1 MSCGESDSD
10 TDSVEEF
17 QVKKFLFK
25 SFKERIQQ
33 AKAECEKNTK
43 SGVKRQPG
51 HYHLRDSKRTD
62 LLSFRSLYNGRHWDL
77 EEPPQ
82 LQRSTRRLA
91 RFAMMNTLSEEQ
103 QNRTQNVNRYSDA
116 MTILD
121 PLNKEFVG
129 VIAFNQDKLIEE
141 RDLMCSQAEEAKDLF
156 QLELLR
162 NNLHTQLNK
171 DLEEERE
178 RRIKLLYGL
187 CDDTLRTP
195 SIEDLVSC
203 MEDTNY
209 RRAVVNRDLAEAQEN
224 LEKKEDTINQEY
236 NDAMFEML
244 DESLSTVVHAFAAIE
259 TTKSFEIEKKRR
271 MTVQPVNTN
280 VYKRMDNVI
289 IQLKRAFVTSP
300 KRK

>member
-51 HYHLRDSKRTD
+51 HYHLRDSRRTD

-289 IQLKRAFVTSP
+289 IQLKRAFGTSP

>member
-10 TDSVEEF
+10 TDSVNEF

-33 AKAECEKNTK
+33 AKAQCEKNTK

-51 HYHLRDSKRTD
+51 HYHLRDSRRAD
-62 LLSFRSLYNGRHWDL
+62 LLSFRSLYNGRHWDI
-77 EEPPQ
+77 EEPAQ
-82 LQRSTRRLA
+82 LQRSTRRLT
-91 RFAMMNTLSEEQ
+91 RFGIMKALSEEQ
-103 QNRTQNVNRYSDA
+103 QNRTQNENRYLDA

-129 VIAFNQDKLIEE
+129 VIAFNRDKLIEE

-162 NNLHTQLNK
+162 KTLHTQLNK
-171 DLEEERE
+171 DLEEERK
-178 RRIKLLYGL
+178 RRTKLLYGL

-209 RRAVVNRDLAEAQEN
+209 KRAVVNRDLAEAQEN
-224 LEKKEDTINQEY
+224 LEKKEDTIDQEY
-236 NDAMFEML
+236 NTAMFEML
-244 DESLSTVVHAFAAIE
+244 DESLSKVVHAFAAIE
-259 TTKSFEIEKKRR
+259 TTKSFDIEQNRR
-271 MTVQPVNTN
+271 MTEQPVNTS
-280 VYKRMDNVI
+280 VYKRMDAVI
-289 IQLKRAFVTSP
+289 NQLKHAVGTSRY
-300 KRK
+300 RK

>member
-51 HYHLRDSKRTD
+51 HYHLRDSRRTD